1 MATIIESCVENSNRS
16 SSCENVFRCYRT
28 FDTLGDITI
37 GSEFQIPNNY
47 VVKEHPVIINGIS
60 IRDHAGN
67 QVFAQYVECQ
77 DSMGKTIEFYPA
89 SLVQIAF
96 AVDPKTGKDVT
107 ENRIHRTTGPLVDY
121 LKQESRKGKN
131 MNQIMEQLK
140 GCTVKLLKLEIVF
153 VRKYGVNNDKA
164 TQADVETRKIGTWTL
179 IGDKR
184 PEGWVD

>member
-1 MATIIESCVENSNRS
+1 MATIKESCVVNSSRS
-16 SSCENVFRCYRT
+16 SSNENVFRCYRT

-47 VVKEHPVIINGIS
+47 VVKEHPVIIDGTP
-60 IRDHAGN
+60 IRDHTGN
-67 QVFAQYVECQ
+67 QVFTQYIECQ

-107 ENRIHRTTGPLVDY
+107 ENRIHRADGPLVEY
-121 LKQESRKGKN
+121 IKRKRGEN

-153 VRKYGVNNDKA
+153 VRKYGIDNDKA
-164 TQADVETRKIGTWTL
+164 TQADVETRKIGTWT
-179 IGDKR
+179 IVGEKR
-184 PEGWVD
+184 PDGWIE